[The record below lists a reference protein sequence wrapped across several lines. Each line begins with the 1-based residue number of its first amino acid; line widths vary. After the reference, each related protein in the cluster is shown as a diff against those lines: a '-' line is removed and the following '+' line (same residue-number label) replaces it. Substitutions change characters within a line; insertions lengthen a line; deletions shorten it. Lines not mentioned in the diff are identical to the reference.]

1 MSRVETGPLRFG
13 NDWTGIFIRGDNA
26 VSMAADLE
34 VLNDILGQDNFY
46 QLKLRE
52 IINLLTS
59 CVEGKEGV
67 TIQCITNFTHGMEK
81 K

>member
-1 MSRVETGPLRFG
+1 MSRIETGPLRFG
-13 NDWTGIFIRGDNA
+13 KDWTGVFIRGDNA

-52 IINLLTS
+52 IINLFTS

-67 TIQCITNFTHGMEK
+67 VIQCITDFTHSMEK